1 VDELRKPA
9 AVDCKHQRGTQGCA
23 IHPTRPDICHRYR
36 CLWLQGGL
44 EDDERPDATGGVVDL
59 ETTGIGVRLDIRMAR
74 GRSFERS
81 PALRA
86 IAERYRNEMPVRVS
100 DVEDVMDPD
109 RAFRVLLA
117 NGIEQRVSG
126 EQIETLRDGERV
138 AQRVLPWAERW
149 MRRLAIRWRNHKLHR
164 LETGRRD

>member
-9 AVDCKHQRGTQGCA
+9 GVDCLHQRGTRGCA
-23 IHPTRPDICHRYR
+23 IHPTRPDICRRYR

-59 ETTGIGVRLDIRMAR
+59 EATGIGLRLGIRMAR
-74 GRSFERS
+74 GRSFEQS

-100 DVEDVMDPD
+100 DVEDVMDAD
-109 RAFRVLLA
+109 RPFRILLA
-117 NGIEQRVSG
+117 DGIEQRVAG
-126 EQIETLRDGERV
+126 ERIEILRDGELVER
-138 AQRVLPWAERW
+138 RVLPWAERW
-149 MRRLAIRWRNHKLHR
+149 MRRLSIRWRNHKLHR
-164 LETGRRD
+164 LGRGDRS